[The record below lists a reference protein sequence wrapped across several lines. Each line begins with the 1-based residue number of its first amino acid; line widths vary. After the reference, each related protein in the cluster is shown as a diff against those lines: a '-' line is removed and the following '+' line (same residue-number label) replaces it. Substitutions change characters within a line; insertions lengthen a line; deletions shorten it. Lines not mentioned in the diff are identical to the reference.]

1 MSVGFID
8 SSCAQRHAVVSAVL
22 TSLRGSAAPADRSV
36 AESGADTSR
45 GWCGFPPL
53 LVDITRYCGRCLL
66 NGSERCGAKR
76 SRRFLLLTPLPDAP
90 RTSLDMLI
98 ILSQRS
104 DADAPRAGQGIRPWR
119 SAPGSKILCLTGTMV
134 TDPTA

>member
-8 SSCAQRHAVVSAVL
+8 SSCGQRHAVVSAVL

-53 LVDITRYCGRCLL
+53 LVDITRYCRRCFLMEARAAGR
-66 NGSERCGAKR
+66 EVAPVPPPYAA
-76 SRRFLLLTPLPDAP
+76 SRGPAQIVGYVDNF
-90 RTSLDMLI
+90 
-98 ILSQRS
+98 
-104 DADAPRAGQGIRPWR
+104 
-119 SAPGSKILCLTGTMV
+119 
-134 TDPTA
+134 